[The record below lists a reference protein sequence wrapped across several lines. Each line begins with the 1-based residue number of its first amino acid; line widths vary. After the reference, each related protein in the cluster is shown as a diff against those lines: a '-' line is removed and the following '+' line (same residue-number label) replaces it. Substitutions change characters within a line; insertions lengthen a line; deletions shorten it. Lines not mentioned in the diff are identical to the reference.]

1 MNADKEK
8 DFQERLSLGL
18 LEKHLAYPGSEF
30 DQLFDY
36 DSTIARLAGVDALS
50 PVCTQ
55 YSLHSVQLNM

>member
-18 LEKHLAYPGSEF
+18 LEKHLAYPGSE
-30 DQLFDY
+30 FDY